1 MVIDSD
7 DRPVAVIEVTGVRVV
22 PLAQVD
28 LAHVVDE
35 GKPDTS
41 VAAWRE
47 SHERFWNSEEMRE
60 ALEDPDFTVDD
71 TTPVVLERFRLL
83 TDLRLAE

>member
-22 PLAQVD
+22 SLAQVD

-35 GKPDTS
+35 ERGTP
-41 VAAWRE
+41 AWPSI
-47 SHERFWNSEEMRE
+47 SHPPCRSPRRWGCPGSGRPRCTHRGS
-60 ALEDPDFTVDD
+60 AQ
-71 TTPVVLERFRLL
+71 
-83 TDLRLAE
+83 LRC